1 MVYLGR
7 FFWFLIQNLFI
18 IGMIMILVV
27 TAFFIA
33 VNIANIFVVMNDG
46 LERRAS
52 VILMK
57 EDASELAKFFTNGFL
72 DSDEL
77 LKNNQY
83 TNYII
88 RNFNHKVSVEWLWAW
103 PWENKGVA
111 TVTEKVLN
119 IDGEIPN
126 EKKSVNPNTVGKKV
140 LPPNWENAKYHIELI
155 KIGNSWKINKI
166 VLMERIPNAPVQTI
180 NP

>member
-7 FFWFLIQNLFI
+7 FFWFLIQNLLI
-18 IGMIMILVV
+18 IAMIMILVV

-33 VNIANIFVVMNDG
+33 VNVANIFVVVNDG
-46 LERRAS
+46 LGKRAS

-57 EDASELAKFFTNGFL
+57 EDASELIKFFTNDFL

-77 LKNNQY
+77 LKNNHY

-88 RNFNHKVSVEWLWAW
+88 RNFNHKVSIEWLWAW
-103 PWENKGVA
+103 PWENKGIA

-126 EKKSVNPNTVGKKV
+126 EKKSVNPNAVERKI
-140 LPPNWENAKYHIELI
+140 LPPNWENSKYHIELI
-155 KIGNSWKINKI
+155 KAGGSWKINKI
-166 VLMERIPNAPVQTI
+166 VLIERIPDTPVQTK